1 LGISPCSSRVQLPEI
16 SLDSPDEESE
26 LSGGLFVWLADSC
39 EVLKDCLLALALVEA
54 AALVELLSELV
65 VPCVLA
71 SLGEFPEARLSGMG
85 VKISFPVLLA
95 WIFLDSWGVAPR
107 LESIV

>member
-1 LGISPCSSRVQLPEI
+1 M
-16 SLDSPDEESE
+16 SLDSHDDESE
-26 LSGGLFVWLADSC
+26 LPDWLFVWLADFW
-39 EVLKDCLLALALVEA
+39 EVLEDCLLAVALVEA

-65 VPCVLA
+65 VPCSLA
-71 SLGEFPEARLSGMG
+71 SLGEFPEARLPGMG